1 LALLGFKLGRNIESP
16 LNKRNYKHIALITII
31 SAVFNSFLVN
41 LYVEGSS
48 ITTSQNLNDVLTFFM
63 GDIIGT
69 TLVFIVLAI
78 ILKPLFVRNNKIN
91 HS

>member
-1 LALLGFKLGRNIESP
+1 MAEWS
-16 LNKRNYKHIALITII
+16 IALPWKGSNWATGSGVRIPVSPPIL
-31 SAVFNSFLVN
+31 FNSFLVN

-91 HS
+91 HSR